1 MSWRA
6 RVPGAA
12 GAVGRPAVRC
22 AAPGD
27 VVSIMA
33 ANAKAMAVRPALER
47 RWDDALAAFGARGE
61 IGVLGV
67 PTRADPVEELSGTCA
82 ELRRGSQRCRLASA
96 AAPTATA
103 AAPFLPSHRYRDSP
117 AGADIELRAEGA

>member
-1 MSWRA
+1 VSWRA

-82 ELRRGSQRCRLASA
+82 ELRRGSQRVPSGLGGCSN
-96 AAPTATA
+96 
-103 AAPFLPSHRYRDSP
+103 SHRGCSFP
-117 AGADIELRAEGA
+117 AFPQVP